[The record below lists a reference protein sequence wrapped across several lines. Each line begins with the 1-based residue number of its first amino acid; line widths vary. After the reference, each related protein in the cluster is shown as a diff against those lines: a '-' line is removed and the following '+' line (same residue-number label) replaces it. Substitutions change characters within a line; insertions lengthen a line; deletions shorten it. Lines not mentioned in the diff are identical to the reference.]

1 MLLASSSS
9 SRTQRVPITRVLL
22 LVRHGHYV
30 DSGSCD
36 GERVLTALGRLQ
48 AAATGARLRSR
59 LEALQVDPPVQIVHS
74 NMSRAVQTAQI
85 IRDAAFPALPLV
97 CDADLREGAPAVPE
111 PNWWRPNASD
121 VRRDAI
127 RIERA
132 FKRYFHRACTDDA
145 DVAEEH
151 VHHITAAGA
160 PVEVTGEASL
170 GGCDSGQTAHPELS
184 TPAPPSQTASHRAE
198 IFVAHGN
205 VIRWLVLR
213 ALQLPTEAW
222 LRIVLPHGSITTI
235 AITPDGDVLLQGLG
249 ETGHIDSDLVS

>member
-1 MLLASSSS
+1 MS
-9 SRTQRVPITRVLL
+9 TQRVPVTRVLL

-59 LEALQVDPPVQIVHS
+59 LEALQVDPPTRVVHS

-97 CDADLREGAPAVPE
+97 CDPDLREGAPAVPE
-111 PNWWRPNASD
+111 PNWWRPAVAD
-121 VRRDAI
+121 VRRDNV

-132 FKRYFHRACTDDA
+132 FKRYFHRAFA
-145 DVAEEH
+145 EEVNEEH
-151 VHHITAAGA
+151 VHHIAAAGA
-160 PVEVTGEASL
+160 PVEVTDPSL
-170 GGCDSGQTAHPELS
+170 GACDSDSRSQAQTELS
-184 TPAPPSQTASHRAE
+184 TPAVPSQATSHRAE

-249 ETGHIDSDLVS
+249 DTGHIDSDLVS